1 LAENPFDKV
10 CVVDLLVDYNL
21 AMKQRMKTENR
32 IRALRKVIGRT
43 QAEFAMM
50 IGASKDA
57 VASWETERNRLSP
70 QFAKRIEFATG
81 VDAGSLLASS
91 GVLKGRDQSGRLAAY
106 TRELFNQQ
114 LRTQMGTSDGVN
126 ARGHAKNCADA
137 LALLF
142 VAAAQPVRGN
152 KGQRLPAVVQSFIQ
166 WCEATRKD
174 FRLEKE
180 IDAQLRQRPGELAL
194 THTWGQWRRMQ
205 KEDPA
210 MCRAMGFRN
219 DPRKPDGES
228 LTLEIV
234 TVPVWTPG
242 YPMRG

>member
-1 LAENPFDKV
+1 
-10 CVVDLLVDYNL
+10 
-21 AMKQRMKTENR
+21 MKTENR

-43 QAEFAMM
+43 QAELAMM

-81 VDAGSLLASS
+81 VDAGSLLAKS
-91 GVLKGRDQSGRLAAY
+91 GVLNGRDVSGKLTPY
-106 TRELFNQQ
+106 TLELFKWH
-114 LRTQMGTSDGVN
+114 LRTRTGRSDEAN

-142 VAAAQPVRGN
+142 VAAPQPVRGN
-152 KGQRLPAVVQSFIQ
+152 KGQRLPAVVQSFIE

-174 FRLEKE
+174 FGLEKE
-180 IDAQLRQRPGELAL
+180 IDAELRQRPGELSL

-210 MCRAMGFRN
+210 VCRAMGFKD